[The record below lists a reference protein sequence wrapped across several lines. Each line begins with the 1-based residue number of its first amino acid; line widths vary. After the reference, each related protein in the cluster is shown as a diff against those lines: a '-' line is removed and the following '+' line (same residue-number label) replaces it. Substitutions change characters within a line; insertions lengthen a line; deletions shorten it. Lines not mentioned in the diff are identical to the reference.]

1 MQPITANRAASAIH
15 TVTVALNPI
24 APTSNPKPNCFQKP
38 GQAGLDSSTYKPK
51 TWEFRTTRGKSGWGP
66 TRSQPQARSAED
78 KKINRWPPS
87 RHTAGQE
94 RSFDPSLSEG
104 GRDEAA
110 RYWSTL
116 RGGRSRI

>member
-51 TWEFRTTRGKSGWGP
+51 ITRVPDHPGQVGLGP
-66 TRSQPQARSAED
+66 HAQSAAGA
-78 KKINRWPPS
+78 KR
-87 RHTAGQE
+87 RGQE
-94 RSFDPSLSEG
+94 NKQM
-104 GRDEAA
+104 ATQ
-110 RYWSTL
+110 STHCGP
-116 RGGRSRI
+116 RAKSRPLTE